1 MATRDP
7 YQDEATMRG
16 AVERQRASA
25 NRIAEEWL
33 KANAMER
40 ALAQGAAQWLAWKEW
55 ATGWQAA
62 AVQAEIANKYAPQRS
77 TIESQRQ
84 QALAAAAEQEFAI
97 PTQMAGIRNQEVEN
111 EYNRSLIKKPWTTYG
126 SWSSW
131 DKDKPKYTWGIFD
144 SIKGLMPLE
153 NIKKL
158 YGDNWFQMWQFVWTK
173 EDWDGLT
180 NEQRID
186 SLNLQMKRNREATP
200 WGSYSINPDT
210 TDTVLPY
217 TL

>member
-7 YQDEATMRG
+7 YQDEATMKG

-84 QALAAAAEQEFAI
+84 QALAAAAEQEFGI
-97 PTQMAGIRNQEVEN
+97 PVQMAGIRNQEVQN

-126 SWSSW
+126 SWWSSSSW
-131 DKDKPKYTWGIFD
+131 WDKEKKQTIFD
-144 SIKGLMPLE
+144 NIDHTYPVTDLQKIFGKDAFQIWKFIGTMDDWKALDLKTRLD
-153 NIKKL
+153 NIKLQSEFYK
-158 YGDNWFQMWQFVWTK
+158 K
-173 EDWDGLT
+173 E
-180 NEQRID
+180 
-186 SLNLQMKRNREATP
+186 TP
-200 WGSYSINPDT
+200 
-210 TDTVLPY
+210 
-217 TL
+217 